1 VYARLIV
8 TAIAVAHLLTGGSTM
23 VAAVLPVLV
32 AVVMVMLLVVFVAM
46 LVASRVL
53 IFRTG
58 GLIH

>member
-1 VYARLIV
+1 M
-8 TAIAVAHLLTGGSTM
+8 GGSTM

-46 LVASRVL
+46 LVASRML

-58 GLIH
+58 GPIH